1 MFEVTPKIMGL
12 GALVAAGLGII
23 ASVAPSLAVAR
34 MSVVSGLKT
43 LD

>member
-1 MFEVTPKIMGL
+1 L
-12 GALVAAGLGII
+12 GIVAAIG
-23 ASVAPSLAVAR
+23 PSISVAR